1 MTDAQFQ
8 RELAQRLNDA
18 EALRREL
25 ARQGRDVSQ
34 LDQAISGL
42 RSLTNAKSLSDA
54 RAAKLLHDEVEA
66 MKNFEFQLNRAV
78 AGEKE
83 GVRVGR
89 VGDVPPTY
97 RQWVEQYYRE
107 LGKAPPGKSGT
118 RRPPP

>member
-1 MTDAQFQ
+1 MQ
-8 RELAQRLNDA
+8 RELANRLADA

-34 LDQAISGL
+34 LDNVIQGL
-42 RSLTNAKSLSDA
+42 KGVSNLKSLSDE
-54 RAAKLLHDEVEA
+54 RA
-66 MKNFEFQLNRAV
+66 MKTLQTQVESLKEFEFQLTRAM

-97 RQWVEQYYRE
+97 RQWVDQYYKE
-107 LGKAPPGKSGT
+107 IGKTQPATKKPPL
-118 RRPPP
+118 

>member
-1 MTDAQFQ
+1 MS
-8 RELAQRLNDA
+8 DA
-18 EALRREL
+18 EALRRDL

-34 LDQAISGL
+34 LDQAINGLKALSGEPNHCPI
-42 RSLTNAKSLSDA
+42 RA
-54 RAAKLLHDEVEA
+54 RRTRLHAEVEA
-66 MKNFEFQLNRAV
+66 LKNFEFQLNRAV

-107 LGKAPPGKSGT
+107 IGKTPPAKST
-118 RRPPP
+118 PKPPPE

>member
-1 MTDAQFQ
+1 
-8 RELAQRLNDA
+8 LSDA
-18 EALRREL
+18 EALRRDL

-34 LDQAISGL
+34 LDQAISALKG
-42 RSLTNAKSLSDA
+42 LTNLESLSDP
-54 RAAKLLHDEVEA
+54 RATNTLHAEVEA
-66 MKNFEFQLNRAV
+66 LKSFEFQLNRAV

-107 LGKAPPGKSGT
+107 IGKTPPAKST
-118 RRPPP
+118 PKPPNE